1 MSLAPALFLLLAAP
15 AAPQPT
21 LVDAARQALME
32 GCVPHTI
39 ARRTIGKKNAAQL
52 FAAGIAVDASIPEW
66 ARTGLKEWGTSV
78 PAEIASVEGPVWI
91 SAFQQGVCTIIFASG
106 ERHSA
111 DAEALRRM
119 IESAGSGFTKA
130 GETRVAD
137 RITRLYD
144 SPLKPR
150 GTLRLTFSATTEAA
164 PKGGEV
170 IAVSTSRFD

>member
-1 MSLAPALFLLLAAP
+1 M
-15 AAPQPT
+15 
-21 LVDAARQALME
+21 VDAARQALME

-39 ARRTIGKKNAAQL
+39 ERRTVAKKNAAQL
-52 FAAGIAVDASIPEW
+52 LAAGIAVDASIPDW
-66 ARTGLKEWGTSV
+66 ARTGRKEWGPSV
-78 PAEIASVEGPVWI
+78 PAEIASGEGPVWI
-91 SAFQQGVCTIIFASG
+91 SAFQEGVCTVIFTSG

-119 IESAGSGFTKA
+119 IESPGSGFTKA
-130 GETRVAD
+130 GEKRVPD

-144 SPLKPR
+144 SPLKPL

-164 PKGGEV
+164 PNGGEV